1 MGSAVL
7 TSESVTTED
16 VLARQVYALVGNA
29 YVGLQPDDTGIGE
42 RAAYA
47 LQRGAG
53 TVFDEFGFT
62 EIHEHEG
69 FLHTAYRYGFVSLIE
84 HKNTSAEDR

>member
-16 VLARQVYALVGNA
+16 VLPRQVNALVGNA
-29 YVGLQPDDTGIGE
+29 NVGLQPDDTGIGE

-47 LQRGAG
+47 IQGRAG
-53 TVFDEFGFT
+53 SILDKFGFT

-69 FLHTAYRYGFVSLIE
+69 FLHTAHRYGFVSLIK
-84 HKNTSAEDR
+84 HKNPSAEDR

>member
-16 VLARQVYALVGNA
+16 VLPRQVYALVGNA

-47 LQRGAG
+47 FQRGTG
-53 TVFDEFGFT
+53 TILDEFGFT